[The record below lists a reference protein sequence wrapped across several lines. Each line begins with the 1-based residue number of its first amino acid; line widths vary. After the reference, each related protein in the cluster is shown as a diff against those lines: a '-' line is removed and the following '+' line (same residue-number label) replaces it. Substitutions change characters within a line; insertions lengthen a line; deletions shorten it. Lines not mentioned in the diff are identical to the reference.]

1 MRAQTPFPV
10 SAVSGRWIDFLEVE
24 ERTCMNWLSRVGRR
38 DGWTV
43 LATALCFLFALL
55 LIANIQPLGDG
66 IWFWYG
72 AAVDHHQHLY
82 SDLHLSLQ
90 PFFPLMTGLFE
101 EALGAGWLAFK
112 ALPALQAFFFCAG
125 LLMVSRFAPL
135 KDWQR
140 GILISAV
147 FGLTITSPFCLRFD
161 DYHVPTQCFE
171 LFSIYLLLLVNR
183 GASPRKRVAIV
194 MGLGVLVGLCT
205 SNRLNDG
212 AGLFVGVGLALLV
225 MLRGRRPLQLL
236 LFCAMSALTLLLL
249 IWTTG
254 DSVSA
259 WFYNSIVYAS
269 KMKGGTG
276 SILLFPLLL
285 PYRLIKALPS
295 VRAFVLLGSMACGA
309 FLLARESRKS
319 QQNRRSAPGTRKL
332 VLVLITLVL
341 ALSFVMGIK
350 GTANG
355 KIGEFG
361 SLVLLGTGVWVHLLL
376 LRNIASR
383 KCPWEKLQVL
393 FLIPFWALI
402 AGALTSGV
410 FLPDYSPFVALTLL
424 LAPIA
429 SPWFRD
435 KKEAQ
440 TLLVFVASCI
450 LVAALPAKAYLPYE
464 WQHYQSKPLFVDR
477 EWYRHPIYGPMVIE
491 RDKLQFILP
500 ICQAIHATGPSA
512 ELLSLPYPYPNYFC
526 GIKPWHGYVQTWY
539 DTSGRRTIDALDA
552 ELEQAPPEWIVYQ
565 RALDTITLHEVAS
578 KLKEPLVHRELDRE
592 IMEKIVSG
600 HWTVVQRSCF
610 DGSDWILI
618 RTSPPSPLEHHGL
631 ASDAED
637 RSLACSNAPEPT
649 TFEILQGKLTRRH

>member
-1 MRAQTPFPV
+1 
-10 SAVSGRWIDFLEVE
+10 
-24 ERTCMNWLSRVGRR
+24 MNWLSRVWRR
-38 DGWTV
+38 DGWAV
-43 LATALCFLFALL
+43 LAAALCFLFGLM

-72 AAVDHHQHLY
+72 AAVDQHQHLY

-90 PFFPLMTGLFE
+90 PFFALMTGLFE
-101 EALGAGWLAFK
+101 AALGVGWLAFK
-112 ALPALQAFFFCAG
+112 VWPALQAFLFCAG
-125 LLMVSRFAPL
+125 LLVVSRFAPL

-147 FGLTITSPFCLRFD
+147 FGLTITATLFRFD
-161 DYHVPTQCFE
+161 DYHVTTQCFE
-171 LFSIYLLLLVNR
+171 LFSIYLLLMLNR
-183 GASPRKRVAIV
+183 GASPRESVAIV
-194 MGLGVLVGLCT
+194 MGLGVLVGLCV

-249 IWTTG
+249 IWATG

-276 SILLFPLLL
+276 TILLFPLLL
-285 PYRLIKALPS
+285 PYRLINALPS
-295 VRAFVLLGSMACGA
+295 IRAFVLLGCIACGA
-309 FLLARESRKS
+309 FLLVRESRKS
-319 QQNRRSAPGTRKL
+319 QENQRSAPRTRKF
-332 VLVLITLVL
+332 VLVFITLVL

-350 GTANG
+350 GTANAS
-355 KIGEFG
+355 IGEFG
-361 SLVLLGTGVWVHLLL
+361 GLVLLGIGVWVHLLL
-376 LRNIASR
+376 LRNIAYR
-383 KCPWEKLQVL
+383 KYSWEKLQVL

-402 AGALTSGV
+402 AGALTSGSG
-410 FLPDYSPFVALTLL
+410 LPDYCPTVALTLL

-464 WQHYQSKPLFVDR
+464 WHHYQSKPLFVDR

-491 RDKLQFILP
+491 NDKLQFILP

-512 ELLSLPYPYPNYFC
+512 ELLSLPFPYPNYFC

-552 ELEQAPPEWIVYQ
+552 ELGQAPPEWIVYQ
-565 RALDTITLHEVAS
+565 RALDTIWIHEWTA
-578 KLKEPLVHRELDRE
+578 KLREPLAHRDLDRE
-592 IMEKIVSG
+592 IMGKIVSG

-637 RSLACSNAPEPT
+637 RALACYKAPEPT
-649 TFEILQGKLTRRH
+649 YFEILKEKLKRSH

>member
-1 MRAQTPFPV
+1 ME
-10 SAVSGRWIDFLEVE
+10 IE

-38 DGWTV
+38 DGWAV
-43 LATALCFLFALL
+43 LATALCFLFGLI

-72 AAVDHHQHLY
+72 SAVRHHQHLY

-101 EALGAGWLAFK
+101 AALGTSWLAFK
-112 ALPALQAFFFCAG
+112 VLPALQAFFFCAG

-140 GILISAV
+140 AILISAV
-147 FGLTITSPFCLRFD
+147 FGLTITSPLYRFD
-161 DYHVPTQCFE
+161 DYHVTTQCFE
-171 LFSIYLLLLVNR
+171 LFSIYLLLLLNR
-183 GASPRKRVAIV
+183 GASPRQSVAIV
-194 MGLGVLVGLCT
+194 TGLGVLVGLCT

-212 AGLFVGVGLALLV
+212 AGLFIGVGLALLV
-225 MLRGRRPLQLL
+225 MIRGRRPLQLL
-236 LFCAMSALTLLLL
+236 LFCVMSALTMLLL
-249 IWTTG
+249 IWATG

-285 PYRLIKALPS
+285 PYRLINALPS
-295 VRAFVLLGSMACGA
+295 VHAFVLLGSIACGA
-309 FLLARESRKS
+309 FLLARESWKS
-319 QQNRRSAPGTRKL
+319 QKSRRSAPRTRKL
-332 VLVLITLVL
+332 VLVFITLVL
-341 ALSFVMGIK
+341 ALSFKMGIK
-350 GTANG
+350 GTANE

-361 SLVLLGTGVWVHLLL
+361 GLVLIGIGVWGHLLL
-376 LRNIASR
+376 LRNIADR
-383 KCPWEKLQVL
+383 KYPWEKLQVL

-402 AGALTSGV
+402 AAALTSGV
-410 FLPDYSPFVALTLL
+410 FLPDYSPTVALALL

-440 TLLVFVASCI
+440 TILVFVASCI

-464 WQHYQSKPLFVDR
+464 WHHYQSKPLFVDR

-491 RDKLQFILP
+491 KDKLQFILP

-526 GIKPWHGYVQTWY
+526 GITPWHGYVQTWY

-552 ELEQAPPEWIVYQ
+552 ELEQTPPEWIVYQ
-565 RALDTITLHEVAS
+565 RALDTITLQEVTT
-578 KLKEPLVHRELDRE
+578 KLKEPLVHRDLDRE

-600 HWTVVQRSCF
+600 HWTVVQRRCF

-618 RTSPPSPLEHHGL
+618 RTNPPSPLEHQGL

-637 RSLACSNAPEPT
+637 RSKACSKAPEPT
-649 TFEILQGKLTRRH
+649 TFEILRGKFTTRH